1 MINAMMALSRSKG
14 YTDAT
19 ADEFGGLK
27 GANCQVSKVDYDT
40 DGNTILTF
48 LWVNT
53 SGKQIE
59 TEAKIMRG
67 PEGKKGADGKD
78 GSNGKGIKEVKF
90 NEKNQLIVV
99 FDDDTESKPIDMPA
113 TEIEISKATGNVAE
127 VKADG
132 LYVGATG
139 VEISKDT
146 DNAIETK
153 TDGLFVKKTN
163 DIEISTK
170 DGNTLQNESDGLY
183 VPKTDLTGYAKSD
196 AVVAKAQGEANKGKV
211 LGIDEDGNV
220 TPTNVPTPDMSEYI
234 KNATPQGYDVTI
246 EADKNKGKDAIYIR
260 TTHSDDDWNG
270 EIRIDADGW
279 IVGDATGQS
288 YLSIIDAR
296 DKTKRYTPIHMKY
309 DSEDDPAKVVAV
321 SGDKFTFN
329 GKDIATSDYVL
340 ADNNT
345 NLNNLKRTGR
355 YFFLHSRTYG
365 NLPTNVVN
373 GWLDVKVSDGASSV
387 IKQVFYR
394 QGTNNSNDFEVYER
408 TFSTTWSDWVRL
420 ATMKDL
426 GTKHT
431 ISYTNTSGQTKSITV
446 YGS

>member
-1 MINAMMALSRSKG
+1 MINAMMALAKSKG
-14 YTDAT
+14 YTDET

-27 GANCQVSKVDYDT
+27 GANCQISSISYDA
-40 DGNTILTF
+40 DGNTVIDF

-53 SGKQIE
+53 AGKTVSDTAI
-59 TEAKIMRG
+59 I
-67 PEGKKGADGKD
+67 KKGNKGDKGNGIKELKFNADGKLVAVLDD
-78 GSNGKGIKEVKF
+78 G
-90 NEKNQLIVV
+90 
-99 FDDDTESKPIDMPA
+99 TETTPVLMPS
-113 TEIEISKATGNVAE
+113 TKVDISKETGNVIE
-127 VKADG
+127 EKTDG

-153 TDGLFVKKTN
+153 ADGLYVKKTS
-163 DIEISTK
+163 DVEISK
-170 DGNTLQNESDGLY
+170 KSDNTLKNEDDGLY
-183 VPKTDLTGYAKSD
+183 VPETDLTNYAKSED
-196 AVVAKAQGEANKGKV
+196 VVAKAQGEANKGKV
-211 LGIDEDGNV
+211 LGIGEDGNV
-220 TPTNVPTPDMSEYI
+220 TPIESPTPDMSEYI

-246 EADKNKGKDAIYIR
+246 EADKKKGKDAIYIR
-260 TTHSDDDWNG
+260 TTNSDDDWNG

-288 YLSIIDAR
+288 YLSIADAR
-296 DKTKRYTPIHMKY
+296 DKTKRYTPINMKY
-309 DSEDDPAKVVAV
+309 DSEDDPAKVVAI

-345 NLNNLKRTGR
+345 NLNNLKTTGR

-387 IKQVFYR
+387 VKQVFYR
-394 QGTNNSNDFEVYER
+394 QGTNNTNDFEVYVR
-408 TFSTTWSDWVRL
+408 SFSTTWSDWVRL
-420 ATMKDL
+420 ATTKDL